1 MIRKLNIVKS
11 IYLTQMHKLLSS
23 TQETSDE
30 FSNPSCKP
38 YHKSM
43 QEEHLHLIA
52 LLKSFVLLGEAKQ
65 VVFVNNTNLKNIFL
79 LLARPSSD

>member
-11 IYLTQMHKLLSS
+11 KYLTQMHKLLSS

-30 FSNPSCKP
+30 FSNPSYKP
-38 YHKSM
+38 YRKSM

-65 VVFVNNTNLKNIFL
+65 VVFVNNTI
-79 LLARPSSD
+79 